1 MQAVVM
7 TGAGDPS
14 VLQVV
19 EQDEPQLQQPTDIKV
34 QLHGAGINPIDTKL
48 RQRGVFFEDALPA
61 ILGCDGAGEVVEVG
75 DQVQRHQVGDR
86 VWFCHGGLGRE
97 PGNYAE
103 YTVVPETVARPLPDE
118 IDFTTAAAGPLVLIT
133 AWEALY
139 DRARLQN
146 GQSVLVHA
154 GAGGVGHVAIQLAK
168 LVGARVIA
176 TVSDADKA
184 AFVRE
189 LGADEVINYRET
201 DVVEA
206 VMALTEGRGVDVAFD
221 TLGPAVFNQS
231 LSAVAHYGQLVTLL
245 DPGKE
250 VNWGIARQRNLGISF
265 ELMLTPMLE
274 NLPQARAHQGDILD
288 RCAGYLHSGQLKLH
302 VSKTLPL
309 AEAMQA
315 HQLIEAGHT
324 RGKIVLQ
331 PGAS

>member
-1 MQAVVM
+1 MKAVVM

-34 QLHGAGINPIDTKL
+34 QLHAAGVNPVDTKL

-61 ILGCDGAGEVVEVG
+61 ILGCDGAGTVVETG
-75 DQVQRHQVGDR
+75 EQTTRLKVGDR

-103 YTVVPETVARPLPDE
+103 YTVLPEAVARPLPDA

-139 DRARLQN
+139 DRARLRN
-146 GQSVLVHA
+146 GQSVLIHA

-168 LVGARVIA
+168 LAGARVIT
-176 TVSDADKA
+176 TVSDDDKA
-184 AFVRE
+184 EFVRQ
-189 LGADEVINYRET
+189 LGADKVINYKKENL
-201 DVVEA
+201 VEA
-206 VMALTEGRGVDVAFD
+206 VMDLSKGYGVDVAFD
-221 TLGPAVFNQS
+221 TVGAAVFNQT
-231 LSAVAHYGQLVTLL
+231 LPAIAHYGQLVTLL
-245 DPGKE
+245 DPGKAIDWS
-250 VNWGIARQRNLGISF
+250 VARQRNLSISF

-274 NLPQARAHQGDILD
+274 DLPQARAHQSEILD
-288 RCAGYLHSGQLKLH
+288 RCAGYLHSEQLKLH

-309 AEAMQA
+309 ADAAQA
-315 HQLIEAGHT
+315 HQLIEHGHT

-331 PGAS
+331 TGA

>member
-1 MQAVVM
+1 MKAVVM

-19 EQDEPQLQQPTDIKV
+19 DQEEPQLRHPTDIKV
-34 QLHGAGINPIDTKL
+34 QLHAAGVNPVDTKL

-61 ILGCDGAGEVVEVG
+61 ILGCDGAGTVVETG
-75 DQVQRHQVGDR
+75 EQTKRLKVGDR

-103 YTVVPETVARPLPDE
+103 YTVLPVAIARPLPDA

-139 DRARLQN
+139 DRARLRS
-146 GQSVLVHA
+146 GQSVLIHA

-168 LVGARVIA
+168 LAGARVIT
-176 TVSDADKA
+176 TVSGDEKA
-184 AFVRE
+184 EFVRQ
-189 LGADEVINYRET
+189 LGADKVINYKKENL
-201 DVVEA
+201 VEA
-206 VMALTEGRGVDVAFD
+206 VMDLSKGYGVDVAFD
-221 TLGPAVFNQS
+221 TVGSAVFNQT
-231 LSAVAHYGQLVTLL
+231 LPAIAHYGQLVTLL

-250 VNWGIARQRNLGISF
+250 VDWSVARQRNLSISF

-274 NLPQARAHQGDILD
+274 DLPQARAHQGEILD
-288 RCAGYLHSGQLKLH
+288 RCAGYLHSEQLKLH
-302 VSKTLPL
+302 VSKTLSL
-309 AEAMQA
+309 ADAEQA
-315 HQLIEAGHT
+315 HQLIEQGHT

-331 PGAS
+331 TGV